1 MHTKKHVISGVKP
14 DSIAM
19 ELELEPGDEL
29 ISINGKEI
37 EDVFDYQFLTEDEY
51 LLVVVRKNNGEE
63 WELEIEKD
71 YDEDLGIEFE
81 NGLMDDYKSCSNKCM
96 FCFIDQ
102 MPPGMRE
109 TLYFKDDDSRLS
121 FLQGNYVTLTN
132 MKDKDIERI
141 IYYNL
146 GPINVSV
153 HTTNPK
159 LRCTM
164 LHNRFAG
171 EALKKIKRLS
181 DAGIEMNGQVVLCK
195 GVNDGEELERTIR
208 DLTEY
213 IPNMQS
219 LSIVPVGLTK
229 YREGLYPL
237 EAFEKEDAGKVLEQI
252 HRWQDYCM
260 EHFGTHFVHGGDE
273 WYLLAEQPLPSAE
286 NYDGYIQLENGVG
299 MITLLRDEFREALA
313 AEKGDANLKRTVTL
327 VTGKLAGPILEEL
340 TGEMK
345 EKFPNVK
352 IRVRVIRNDFFGE
365 RITVAGLLTGQDII
379 AQLKDEDLGDEILL
393 PCNVLRMGED
403 VFLDDITLTELKRTL
418 QVQADIVK
426 SSGRDFVEAI
436 LAPVKEESSRH
447 GEYEPDPE
455 EFAAQ
460 MDDNWQEEDLDG
472 VQVYAYESEDLD

>member
-71 YDEDLGIEFE
+71 YNEDLGIEFE

-365 RITVAGLLTGQDII
+365 RITVAGLLTGQDIVK
-379 AQLKDEDLGDEILL
+379 QLQGKDLGEALFLPSQIVKADEPI
-393 PCNVLRMGED
+393 
-403 VFLDDITLTELKRTL
+403 FLDDMTVEELQNAL
-418 QVQADIVK
+418 QVPVIIVQ
-426 SSGRDFVEAI
+426 SSGVGLFNRMIEM
-436 LAPVKEESSRH
+436 ENEH
-447 GEYEPDPE
+447 E
-455 EFAAQ
+455 
-460 MDDNWQEEDLDG
+460 
-472 VQVYAYESEDLD
+472 

>member
-102 MPPGMRE
+102 MPQGMRK

-426 SSGRDFVEAI
+426 SSG
-436 LAPVKEESSRH
+436 
-447 GEYEPDPE
+447 
-455 EFAAQ
+455 Q
-460 MDDNWQEEDLDG
+460 DLLNAVLG
-472 VQVYAYESEDLD
+472 RRQNE